1 MKKYLVTLLA
11 IGASVS
17 YGQQFNGT
25 IYDLDTGR
33 IQVINGTVSK
43 TKNDRLDMLLEIR
56 ANQERWAI
64 EREIREQT
72 RLLREIANQQ

>member
-1 MKKYLVTLLA
+1 MKKYLALL
-11 IGASVS
+11 IVGASVS

-25 IYDLDTGR
+25 VMDLNSGR
-33 IQVINGTVSK
+33 IQVINGTISS
-43 TKNDRLDMLLEIR
+43 TGDEILDMMLRQR
-56 ANQERWAI
+56 ANQERLAM

>member
-1 MKKYLVTLLA
+1 MIKYLALL
-11 IGASVS
+11 IVGASVS

-25 IYDLDTGR
+25 VFDLDTGR
-33 IQVINGTVSK
+33 IQAINGTISS
-43 TKNDRLDMLLEIR
+43 TGDDRLDMMLRHR
-56 ANQERWAI
+56 ANQERWAM